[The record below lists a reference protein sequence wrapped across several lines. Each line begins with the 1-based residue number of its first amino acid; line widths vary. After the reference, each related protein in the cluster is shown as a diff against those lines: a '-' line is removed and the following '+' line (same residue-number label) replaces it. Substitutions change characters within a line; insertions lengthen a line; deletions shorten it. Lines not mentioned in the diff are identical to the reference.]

1 MWRFEFEGRAV
12 HARDSKGLRH
22 IAALLSQPGVE
33 IHALQLVQGAELG
46 AVSDLP
52 SRARELSGVDL
63 GAGIGPALDDDAK
76 AAYRL
81 RIEDLREELDEAER
95 WGDPERASRA
105 RKEIDFIGRELAAAV
120 GIGGRDRPQHAD
132 AERARVNVTRAIRT
146 AVRRLA
152 EQDVRLGAELDV
164 TISTGLFCRH
174 EPDLRRPVRWEVD
187 GG

>member
-1 MWRFEFEGRAV
+1 MWRFEFEGRTV

-22 IAALLSQPGVE
+22 VAALLSQPGVE

-46 AVSDLP
+46 AMGETATPAGELP
-52 SRARELSGVDL
+52 SLDL
-63 GAGIGPALDDDAK
+63 GAGVGPALDDDAK

-81 RIEDLREELDEAER
+81 RIEDLREELDQAER
-95 WGDPERASRA
+95 WADLERASRA
-105 RKEIDFIGRELAAAV
+105 RDEIDFIGRELAAAV

-152 EQDVRLGAELDV
+152 ERDVGLGAELDA
-164 TISTGLFCRH
+164 TIRTGLFCRH
-174 EPDLRRPVRWEVD
+174 EPDLRRPVSWEVD